1 MSLFD
6 KYLSSVGEVG
16 HVHSV
21 NRVLVYC
28 SGLTGAKIGE
38 KVYFEDDQMG
48 FVFAIGRELTE
59 VLLLDINNVQIGSVV
74 VRTGE
79 TLMVEAAQDL
89 LGQVLDPFGIP
100 ISSTRETSS
109 LISSSRETSS
119 LIERKG
125 KLKDP
130 KMMYL
135 EQAAPPMIDRVRIN
149 ENLETG
155 VTVVDVL
162 IPIGKGQRQL
172 VIGDQKS
179 GKTSFLVQTIA
190 RQAQLGTVCIYV
202 LIGKKK
208 SDLATTIERLKK
220 FGVMDKTIVLAA
232 PASIPTSMIY
242 LAPFTAFAI
251 AEYFRDRGQDVLI
264 VLDEISRH
272 ARYYRELSILAR
284 KMPGRDGYPGDI
296 FYLHSHLMERAGRFL
311 SEEVSKGAKVSKVD
325 KFGSAKSK
333 GEDEQTL
340 SLKISGKTASITCLP
355 VVETLNGDFTGYIQT
370 NLMSM
375 TDGHLFFD
383 MNEFQQGFRPAVN
396 ISLSVTRTGKQTH
409 KTIERDM
416 SIKIKDVLF
425 AYNQARDV
433 AKFGVELLQATQEK
447 IKQGEKLMAV
457 FDQEGD
463 VIVPKMI
470 QLLYMQLLLS
480 GFWAGTTPTEIKR
493 HKTKILKAYAAGAL
507 DELVGQLKDSFE
519 LGSLKRFEEVVDKR
533 QEELERIVNSK

>member
-1 MSLFD
+1 MTLFD
-6 KYLSSVGEVG
+6 KYLSEVGEVG

-28 SGLTGAKIGE
+28 SGLAGAKIGE
-38 KVYFEDDQMG
+38 KVFFEDNQMG
-48 FVFAIGRELTE
+48 FVYTIGPILTE
-59 VLLLDINNVQIGSVV
+59 VLLLDIETVQIGSVA

-79 TLMVEAAQDL
+79 TLMVEAAEEL
-89 LGQVLDPFGIP
+89 LGKVLDPFGVP
-100 ISSTRETSS
+100 
-109 LISSSRETSS
+109 
-119 LIERKG
+119 IERKG
-125 KLKDP
+125 ILKNP
-130 KMMYL
+130 KKMSL
-135 EQAAPPMIDRVRIN
+135 EVEAPPMIDRARIDQ
-149 ENLETG
+149 NLETG

-162 IPIGKGQRQL
+162 IPIGCGQRQL

-179 GKTSFLVQTIA
+179 GKTNFLIQTIA
-190 RQAQLGTVCIYV
+190 SQAALGTVCIYA

-208 SDLATTIERLKK
+208 SDLTTTIGKLKK
-220 FGVMDKTIVLAA
+220 FGAMDNTIIVAA
-232 PASIPTSMIY
+232 PAAIPTSMIY
-242 LAPFTAFAI
+242 LAPFTAFAL
-251 AEYFRDRGQDVLI
+251 AEYFKEKGRDVLI

-311 SEEVSKGAKVSKVD
+311 SDEGMKGTKSTGSTKAKKGIEED
-325 KFGSAKSK
+325 K
-333 GEDEQTL
+333 QTL
-340 SLKISGKTASITCLP
+340 TLKIKGKTSSITCLP

-375 TDGHLFFD
+375 TDGHIFFD
-383 MNEFQQGFRPAVN
+383 MNQFQEGVRPAIN
-396 ISLSVTRTGKQTH
+396 INLSVTRIGKQTH
-409 KTIERDM
+409 KIIERD
-416 SIKIKDVLF
+416 IALRVQALLF

-470 QLLYMQLLLS
+470 QLLYMQMLLS
-480 GFWAGTTPTEIKR
+480 GFWAEYSPAQVKQ
-493 HKTKILKAYAAGAL
+493 HKIKILKAYG
-507 DELVGQLKDSFE
+507 DGGLVTLVKQLKDSFD
-519 LGSLKRFEEVVDKR
+519 LGSIKRFEEAVDKWDG
-533 QEELERIVNSK
+533 ELGRIVSSK

>member
-6 KYLSSVGEVG
+6 KYLSEVGEVG

-21 NRVLVYC
+21 NRVLIYC
-28 SGLTGAKIGE
+28 TGLTGAKIGE
-38 KVYFEDDQMG
+38 KIYFEDDQIG
-48 FVFAIGRELTE
+48 FVYTVGKELTE
-59 VLLLDINNVQIGSVV
+59 VLLLDISTVQIGSVA

-79 TLMVEAAQDL
+79 TLMVEAAGDL
-89 LGQVLDPFGIP
+89 LGKVLDPFGIP
-100 ISSTRETSS
+100 I
-109 LISSSRETSS
+109 
-119 LIERKG
+119 ERKG
-125 KLKDP
+125 ILKDT
-130 KMMYL
+130 KKMYL
-135 EQAAPPMIDRVRIN
+135 EASAPAMIDRVRIN
-149 ENLETG
+149 QNLETG

-220 FGVMDKTIVLAA
+220 FGVTDKTIVIAA

-251 AEYFRDRGQDVLI
+251 AEYFRDKGRDVLI

-272 ARYYRELSILAR
+272 AKYYRELSILAR

-296 FYLHSHLMERAGRFL
+296 FYLHAHLIERAGRFL
-311 SEEVSKGAKVSKVD
+311 SEGNEGKSELFD
-325 KFGSAKSK
+325 KSK
-333 GEDEQTL
+333 SKSSKSDKQSFSTNKDKQTL
-340 SLKISGKTASITCLP
+340 SLKIEGKSSSITCLP

-383 MNEFQQGFRPAVN
+383 MNEFQQGFRPAIN
-396 ISLSVTRTGKQTH
+396 INLSVTRIGRQTH
-409 KTIERDM
+409 KTIERDI
-416 SIKIKDVLF
+416 SLKIKNVLF
-425 AYNQARDV
+425 GYNRARDV
-433 AKFGVELLQATQEK
+433 AKFGVELLEATQEK
-447 IKQGEKLMAV
+447 IKQGERLMAV

-470 QLLYMQLLLS
+470 QLLYMQMLLS
-480 GFWAGTTPTEIKR
+480 GFWAETAPVQIKE
-493 HKTKILKAYAAGAL
+493 HKIKILKAYASGTIDSL
-507 DELVGQLKDSFE
+507 IGQLEDSFD
-519 LGSLKRFEEVVDKR
+519 LGSLKRFEDVVNKWSPKLM
-533 QEELERIVNSK
+533 EAATSK